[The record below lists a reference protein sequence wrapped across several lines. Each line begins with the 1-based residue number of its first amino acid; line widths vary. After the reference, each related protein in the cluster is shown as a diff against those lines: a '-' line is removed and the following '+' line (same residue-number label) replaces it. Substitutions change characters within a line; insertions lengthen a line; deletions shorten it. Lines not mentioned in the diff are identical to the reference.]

1 MRVNIELSEERVNV
15 LKALAEE
22 CGLSTQKELFNSALT
37 LFEWA
42 VNERRSGRT
51 IASIDESTMKY
62 KELAM
67 PALQAVTVT
76 KGNVTTH
83 LSSFVA

>member
-1 MRVNIELSEERVNV
+1 MKTARVQLELSESRLAE
-15 LKALAEE
+15 LKALMEV

-42 VNERRSGRT
+42 VNERRAGRN
-51 IASIDESTMKY
+51 IASLDESTMSY

-67 PALQAVTVT
+67 PALQGVRPTQKRSLKWGA
-76 KGNVTTH
+76 
-83 LSSFVA
+83 A

>member
-1 MRVNIELSEERVNV
+1 MKNIRLQIELSESRVAE
-15 LKALAEE
+15 LKRLMDE
-22 CGLSTQKELFNSALT
+22 CHLSTQKELFNSALT

-42 VNERRSGRT
+42 VNERRAGRS

-67 PALQAVTVT
+67 PALQAVQVT
-76 KGNVTTH
+76 GRKSLELG
-83 LSSFVA
+83 AA